1 MTRSIAWL
9 IVVGTAVTLAAAPPA
24 PDLVAA
30 VKAGNSTAVRAL
42 LQQHADVNAREIDG
56 TTALH
61 WASRAADVQTVALL
75 LGAGADPN
83 ALNRY
88 GATALSLAARTG
100 NAGVLDALFRAG
112 ASLKTADAAL
122 ADGQTVLMLAAR
134 AGNVE
139 AVKLLV
145 ARGAGVNAAE
155 RRTGTTALMWAA
167 LDDRAEAVRALVAAG
182 ADVNARS
189 AVTEYPHTPPGVI
202 GDKVEEG
209 ASYVGQS
216 VLPKGGWTALTY
228 ASRQGAL
235 GAVTALADSGADLN
249 AVDPDGSSALMV
261 AIING
266 HGDIA
271 ARLVE
276 KGANSNLGD
285 RTGATP
291 LYAAIDMHTLA
302 TTFGR
307 PDLPPAVVAGS
318 LDVVKM
324 LLAHGADPNARLKE
338 KVIKRQYNPGDP
350 RLGEGATP
358 FMRAARG
365 GDAPVMRLLLQAGA
379 DPALTQKNGNTP
391 LYLAAGIGPGG
402 NNPDHGTEKGA
413 LEAIAICLE
422 AGADINAV
430 NAAGDTAVHA
440 ALGSPA
446 IVRYLADR
454 GARVDVKNKQG
465 RTPLDTVLRNR
476 EGNPETIAL
485 LKRLTVQ

>member
-1 MTRSIAWL
+1 MTPRVTGL
-9 IVVGTAVTLAAAPPA
+9 TVVAAAVTLAAAPLT
-24 PDLVAA
+24 PDLVLA
-30 VKAGNSTAVRAL
+30 VKTGNRTAVRSL
-42 LQQHADVNAREIDG
+42 LQRHADANAREVDG

-61 WASRAADVQTVALL
+61 WASLAADVQTVGLL
-75 LGAGADPN
+75 VGAGADPN
-83 ALNRY
+83 AVNRY
-88 GATALSLAARTG
+88 GATPLSLAARSG
-100 NAGVLDALFRAG
+100 HAVVLEALLKAG
-112 ASLKTADAAL
+112 ASMTTADAVL
-122 ADGQTVLMLAAR
+122 ADGQTLLMLAAR
-134 AGNVE
+134 TGNVE
-139 AVKLLV
+139 AVKLLA
-145 ARGAGVNAAE
+145 ARGASVNAAE

-167 LDDRAEAVRALVAAG
+167 LDDRAQAVRTLVAAG

-189 AVTEYPHTPPGVI
+189 KVTEYPHTPPGVI
-202 GDKVEEG
+202 GDKLEEG

-216 VLPKGGWTALTY
+216 VLPKGGWTALMY

-249 AVDPDGSSALMV
+249 AVDPDGSSALMF

-266 HGDIA
+266 HDDIA

-276 KGANSNLGD
+276 KGANPNLAD

-291 LYAAIDMHTLA
+291 LYAAVDMHTMA

-307 PDLPPAVVAGS
+307 PDLAPAVVAGS
-318 LDVVKM
+318 LDAVRL
-324 LLAHGADPNARLKE
+324 LLAHGADPNAKLRE

-365 GDAPVMRLLLQAGA
+365 GDAAVMRILLQAGA
-379 DPALTQKNGNTP
+379 DPALTQKNGNAP

-413 LEAIAICLE
+413 LEAIAICLD

-440 ALGSPA
+440 AVGSPA
-446 IVRYLADR
+446 IVRFLAEH
-454 GARVDVKNKQG
+454 GARLDVKNKQG
-465 RTPLDTVLRNR
+465 RTPLDVLVRNR
-476 EGNPETIAL
+476 DANQETLAL
-485 LKRLTVQ
+485 LKRLTGT

>member
-1 MTRSIAWL
+1 M
-9 IVVGTAVTLAAAPPA
+9 
-24 PDLVAA
+24 
-30 VKAGNSTAVRAL
+30 
-42 LQQHADVNAREIDG
+42 
-56 TTALH
+56 H

-100 NAGVLDALFRAG
+100 NAVVLDALFRAG
-112 ASLKTADAAL
+112 ASMKTADAAL

-145 ARGAGVNAAE
+145 ARGASVNAAE

-271 ARLVE
+271 ASLVE
-276 KGANSNLGD
+276 KGANPNLAD

-291 LYAAIDMHTLA
+291 LYAAVDMHTLA

-324 LLAHGADPNARLKE
+324 LLAHGADPNARLK
-338 KVIKRQYNPGDP
+338 RRSSSASHNPGDP

-379 DPALTQKNGNTP
+379 DSALTQKNGNTP
-391 LYLAAGIGPGG
+391 LYLAAGIWSWRQQPRSR
-402 NNPDHGTEKGA
+402 HGEGRA
-413 LEAIAICLE
+413 R
-422 AGADINAV
+422 
-430 NAAGDTAVHA
+430 GDRD
-440 ALGSPA
+440 LPRS
-446 IVRYLADR
+446 RR
-454 GARVDVKNKQG
+454 
-465 RTPLDTVLRNR
+465 
-476 EGNPETIAL
+476 
-485 LKRLTVQ
+485 